1 MRLFI
6 FDFCYTY
13 FVSILPQIITFD
25 TMCAE
30 LFIRKLILF
39 SLFIQ
44 LPLSIFAQSPQNDQ
58 TVEQQVISS
67 LTAKYPQV
75 KNNAQLKIVLAKE
88 LQALQV
94 KTPKVAEIIANVFI
108 ANKNAKL
115 TDELNT
121 TSTALFKKA
130 LVSAKQIN
138 RKDLELWV
146 TLQYGFYLY
155 SYRKYESSFPLF
167 MSVIKYI
174 DERAVKRIIQTS
186 ETYTK
191 TAYFLMTAG
200 DYPKANEYF
209 LIAKKYTDPK
219 GKELSS
225 ITDNLGVVSIRQ
237 GNLAKAEQYFRE
249 TLAIASASKDSL
261 RYAKALGN
269 MAELKLNQKKY
280 DTAIVLLNQ
289 DLAISKRLKHTPNSI
304 YALVLLG
311 KVYLEKGDLKAANQH
326 LQLARVDAQTK
337 SYLKSS
343 AYEINSLILAI
354 AKQTGNAI
362 EELAARRNLEVLQNE
377 LVHFDGR
384 EAIMKVGWQVEKTK
398 LELSIQEEKAERE
411 KETLIKIITLVGC
424 LFLILLVVF
433 VIRYYQQ
440 QIKNEKAVYDKKI
453 LNIMLDKVNSEQ
465 KLNAN
470 HQTLTAYKTYL
481 ADKNIQIEE
490 LEMEIAKIKNSSAT
504 YLAGY
509 SSQMQDLLTSHL
521 MDNKSWKNFKKLFTE
536 TYPDYYDFLSLNFP
550 KLTDSHLRIVFLS
563 KLEMSNAEIAR
574 ILGLTLDGVK
584 KAKQRLRKKY
594 NDKYDQLFSQETI

>member
-1 MRLFI
+1 
-6 FDFCYTY
+6 
-13 FVSILPQIITFD
+13 
-25 TMCAE
+25 MCAE
-30 LFIRKLILF
+30 PFIRKLFLF
-39 SLFIQ
+39 PLFIL
-44 LPLSIFAQSPQNDQ
+44 LPLSIFAQSHQKDQ
-58 TVEQQVISS
+58 TAEQQVISS

-75 KNNAQLKIVLAKE
+75 KNNAQLKIALAKE

-167 MSVIKYI
+167 MSVIKYL
-174 DERAVKRIIQTS
+174 DEGAVKHIIQTS

-219 GKELSS
+219 GKELAS

-237 GNLAKAEQYFRE
+237 GNLAKAEKYFKE
-249 TLAIASASKDSL
+249 ALVIAKAIKDTL
-261 RYAKALGN
+261 RYGKTLGN
-269 MAELKLNQKKY
+269 IAELKFKQKKY
-280 DTAIVLLNQ
+280 DTAIVLLKQ
-289 DLAISKRLKHTPNSI
+289 DIAISKKLENIQNTI

-311 KVYLEKGDLKAANQH
+311 KVYLEKGNLKEAKQ
-326 LQLARVDAQTK
+326 QLEFAKNDVAKK

-343 AYEINSLILAI
+343 AYEINSLILEI
-354 AKQTGNAI
+354 AKQTGDHQT
-362 EELAARRNLEVLQNE
+362 ELTARRNLEELKDA
-377 LVHFDGR
+377 LVHLDGR
-384 EAIMKVGWQVEKTK
+384 EAIMKVGWEMEKKK
-398 LELSIQEEKAERE
+398 LELSVQEEKAERE

-424 LFLILLVVF
+424 LLLILLIVF
-433 VIRYYQQ
+433 VIRHYQQ
-440 QIKNEKAVYDKKI
+440 KIKNEKADYDKKI
-453 LNIMLDKVNSEQ
+453 LGIMLDKVSSEQ
-465 KLNAN
+465 RLSAN
-470 HQTLTAYKTYL
+470 HQTLKSYKAYL
-481 ADKNIQIEE
+481 DERNSQIEK
-490 LEMEIAKIKNSSAT
+490 LEIEISKIKKSSALYLNT
-504 YLAGY
+504 Y
-509 SSQMQDLLTSHL
+509 STKMQDLLDSHL
-521 MDNKSWKNFKKLFTE
+521 MNNNSWQDFKNLFIA
-536 TYPDYYDFLSLNFP
+536 TYPAYYNFLRQSFP
-550 KLTDSHLRIVFLS
+550 NLTDSHLRIVFLS
-563 KLEMSNAEIAR
+563 KLEMNNVEIAR

-594 NDKYDQLFSQETI
+594 KDQYEELFSHETI